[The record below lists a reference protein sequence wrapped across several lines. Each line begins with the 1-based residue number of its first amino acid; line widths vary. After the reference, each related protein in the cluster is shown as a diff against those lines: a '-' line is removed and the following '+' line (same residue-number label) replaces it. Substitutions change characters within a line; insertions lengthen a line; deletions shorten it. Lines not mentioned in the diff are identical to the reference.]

1 MAGKTI
7 TRADLAESVNRAWVV
22 SVQSQFGRVEPHVH
36 AVLRCH
42 SDGLGGFVLVLHIH
56 HARALAARVLVGI
69 SDPQGA
75 ADLGTSL
82 GKRIIVAGLDMVF
95 KVQPF
100 GPMPGLMAIAE
111 FVTKV
116 HAVCVNCGA
125 AAHYSYRK
133 VEQQQTVLLGETES
147 YEARC
152 RSCFHGQN

>member
-1 MAGKTI
+1 M
-7 TRADLAESVNRAWVV
+7 L
-22 SVQSQFGRVEPHVH
+22 
-36 AVLRCH
+36 
-42 SDGLGGFVLVLHIH
+42 LHLIE
-56 HARALAARVLVGI
+56 
-69 SDPQGA
+69 QE
-75 ADLGTSL
+75 TSL
-82 GKRIIVAGLDMVF
+82 LSENDEDFRAIIDSDEYYDHQFFDENIVEVCNTLANQGKRIIAAGLDMDF
-95 KVQPF
+95 KGQPF